1 MTDYIVIMHIINK
14 IIGEN
19 KLNLEFYNIKLTI
32 VNNGENFKILII
44 ILKED
49 VWR

>member
-14 IIGEN
+14 ITGEN
-19 KLNLEFYNIKLTI
+19 KLSLEFYNIKLTI

-49 VWR
+49 VWK